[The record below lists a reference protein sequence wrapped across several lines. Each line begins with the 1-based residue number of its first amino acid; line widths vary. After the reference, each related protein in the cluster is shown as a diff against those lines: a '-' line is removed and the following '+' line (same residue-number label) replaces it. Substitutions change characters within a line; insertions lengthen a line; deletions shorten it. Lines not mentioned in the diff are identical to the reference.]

1 MLKVWLNKIKEY
13 DGGKS
18 RRHRHYTKDEL
29 DFFRHTQK
37 MGIWCVFIILIAS
50 MAMMG
55 LAVFLV
61 LNDK

>member
-18 RRHRHYTKDEL
+18 PRHRHYTKDEL
-29 DFFRHTQK
+29 DFFRHSQK
-37 MGIWCVFIILIAS
+37 MGIWYMFIILIAS

-55 LAVFLV
+55 LAVFLI
-61 LNDK
+61 LNNK